1 VVARV
6 IPNTKP
12 VVVTRVIPHG
22 PFLSGV
28 VVSLTPRWR
37 TLSVRPNDAAV
48 ARMLNPAV
56 FFIGADAMLD
66 RNGKACELGDIQPGD
81 PIRVAFRIEPGPT
94 THVTGLEAGDPGLAN
109 AGLALPVTSSQLIV
123 GGIGLAILFVFMLA
137 LRGVWRSFSS

>member
-1 VVARV
+1 MARV

-12 VVVTRVIPHG
+12 VVVTHVIPRG

-37 TLSVRPNDAAV
+37 TLSVRPTDAAI

-56 FFIGADAMLD
+56 FFIGPDAMLD
-66 RNGKACELGDIQPGD
+66 RNGKVCELQDIQPGD

-109 AGLALPVTSSQLIV
+109 AGLALPVTSSQCIG
-123 GGIGLAILFVFMLA
+123 GGIALAVMLLFFLA
-137 LRGVWRSFSS
+137 VRGVWRSFSS